1 MFLRNTYEV
10 FHDGSIPNSQT
21 LADTSL
27 LDNTP
32 VTGFDCQL
40 ESVNGIIGDDN
51 SAERSD
57 CDMDVDESS
66 VADERKWLWAR
77 VQDYIFLARNLRIR
91 WL

>member
-10 FHDGSIPNSQT
+10 FHDGSIPNSQA

-40 ESVNGIIGDDN
+40 ESVNGIIRDDN
-51 SAERSD
+51 SAEKSD

-66 VADERKWLWAR
+66 VADERKWLWVR
-77 VQDYIFLARNLRIR
+77 VQDYIFLARNL
-91 WL
+91 